1 LPLQFPRARADK
13 SSEMRTNGFR
23 THILLVVA
31 GAVALLAGLSR
42 PWYARAPEPQVGDIA
57 IGQVDGPL
65 KGFSEALKR
74 WVTDPDG
81 ITGVHALV
89 GVGQLLTGLAL
100 FCAVAALASTVP
112 AARRFLAPP
121 LRYAGMAVIGIVAWR
136 LIDPPGANA
145 AWELR
150 HGALISLGGAFVTG
164 ICAQT
169 VASAPSHKRTVTPKY
184 TPPPPPPAYEGSTA
198 PPTY

>member
-1 LPLQFPRARADK
+1 
-13 SSEMRTNGFR
+13 MRTHGFR

-42 PWYARAPEPQVGDIA
+42 PWYARAPEAQVGDIA
-57 IGQVDGPL
+57 IGQVNGPL
-65 KGFSEALKR
+65 NGFFEALKR

-81 ITGVHALV
+81 TTGTHAL
-89 GVGQLLTGLAL
+89 GTVGQVLTGLAL

-112 AARRFLAPP
+112 VVQRIVAQP
-121 LRYAGMAVIGIVAWR
+121 LRYAGMAVIGLVAWR
-136 LIDPPGANA
+136 LIDPPGLNA

-169 VASAPSHKRTVTPKY
+169 VASAPSRKRTVTPKY
-184 TPPPPPPAYEGSTA
+184 VPPPPPPAYEGSTA